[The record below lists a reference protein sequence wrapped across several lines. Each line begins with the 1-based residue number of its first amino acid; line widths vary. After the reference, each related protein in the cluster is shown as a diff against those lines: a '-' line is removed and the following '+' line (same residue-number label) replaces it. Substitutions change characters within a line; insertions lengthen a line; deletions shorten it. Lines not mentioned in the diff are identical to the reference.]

1 MSEDSNK
8 VAIVTGASRGIGA
21 GSPADEA
28 RLATYEQSGPYK
40 GLGATVQRAFAEIV
54 PEDADVKGV
63 ADRIVDVVAQPAGK
77 RPFRVH
83 YDPTQDGAEV
93 SFAVIDRMR
102 TEMLHRVG
110 LSDLLHPAV

>member
-1 MSEDSNK
+1 MSQDSNK

-40 GLGATVQRAFAEIV
+40 GFGATVQKAFAEIV
-54 PEDADVKGV
+54 PEVADVKGV

-77 RPFRVH
+77 RPFRAH
-83 YDPTQDGAEV
+83 YDPTQDGPEV

-110 LSDLLHPAV
+110 LPDLLHPAV